1 MCTHTR
7 IDTCTNIATLAEDN
21 NQWRYNMGRF
31 KGMQM
36 DMGTAIRI
44 LRKVTRTKV
53 VTLVKQLG
61 TSNNQVSN
69 VYRRPSLNFEVCTRY
84 ADALGVS
91 LDELRAVAEYSG
103 RPEIQKLIL
112 SATAQKT
119 NITDL
124 IPGVIDKVEQLLQTM
139 RSKSTP

>member
-1 MCTHTR
+1 
-7 IDTCTNIATLAEDN
+7 
-21 NQWRYNMGRF
+21 MGRF